1 MSITGRAGRTKMNKI
16 IVYSSPMCY
25 MCNTLKTFLK
35 DKKVAFEEIDLSKDI
50 DKAREIVAKSGSMS
64 LPQMEINGKILVG
77 FDIDKINEEI
87 LKLGIESKEK

>member
-1 MSITGRAGRTKMNKI
+1 MNKI

>member
-1 MSITGRAGRTKMNKI
+1 MSITGRASRTKMNKI